1 MTMRPRPLLGIF
13 RALAVATLLGLGACA
28 PTVIGLGPTSQEAV
42 LDADRIIARDGAIL
56 PMTVWRT
63 AAAPRAVI
71 IALHGFTDYSNAF
84 ALPASGWA
92 AQGIQTY
99 AYDQR
104 GFGRGPNRGRW
115 AGNEALVA
123 DAGDAFALLRAR
135 HRDTPIYVLG
145 ESMGGAVAMIAA
157 STGAFD
163 SAQGVILVA
172 PAVRG
177 SEALGSFATG
187 TLRTLA
193 NAAPWLSGPTGAAGI
208 RPTDNIAMLRAL
220 SRDPLILRNP
230 RVDMT
235 WGLVQLMDEAVAA
248 APALRL
254 PTLVLVGAHDI
265 LIPDGAM
272 MRTLARIPIG
282 GAPPRVAV
290 YDNGWHMLLRD
301 LDAARVQR
309 DIAHWVTARGG
320 DRDQPLPSGADRNG
334 LLAQRLPR

>member
-1 MTMRPRPLLGIF
+1 MRPRPRLGVF
-13 RALAVATLLGLGACA
+13 LALAAATLVGLSACA
-28 PTVIGLGPTSQEAV
+28 PTVIGLGPMSQEAV
-42 LDADRIIARDGAIL
+42 LDTDRIVARDGAIL
-56 PMTVWRT
+56 PMTVWRPPE
-63 AAAPRAVI
+63 APRAVI
-71 IALHGFTDYSNAF
+71 LALHGFTDYSDAF
-84 ALPASGWA
+84 ALPAPGWA
-92 AQGIQTY
+92 AQGILTY

-123 DAGDAFALLRAR
+123 DAADAFALLRAR
-135 HRDTPIYVLG
+135 HRDTPIFVLG

-157 STGAFD
+157 STGALD

-177 SEALGSFATG
+177 SAALGPIATG

-193 NAAPWLSGPTGAAGI
+193 HAAPWLSGPTGAPGI
-208 RPTDNIAMLRAL
+208 RPTDNVAMLRAL

-235 WGLVQLMDEAVAA
+235 WGLVQLMDQAVAA

-265 LIPDGAM
+265 LVPDGAM
-272 MRTLARIPIG
+272 MRTLARIPVD

-290 YDNGWHMLLRD
+290 YENGWHMLLRD
-301 LDAARVQR
+301 LDAGRVQR

-320 DRDQPLPSGADRNG
+320 ERDQPLPSGADRKG
-334 LLAQRLPR
+334 LLAQRPAR